1 MVQRASCCALVRS
14 HGFIC
19 QRVLALLA
27 LLSCAFADI
36 NMAADADTET
46 CAGACCKSEPT
57 AQQKEEWE
65 MFLREEF
72 DTPPQSILDMDAGE
86 SLSGLWFFSRCNAT
100 SLTSIGTWQHVETEQ
115 CFDANRHALLST
127 TRRSAEITKHT
138 ASDTEHVM
146 SFLENNRLFDF
157 IILSDTRAPHYS
169 FLLAVSAV
177 RLLRSGGVLLA
188 KGYSNSHA
196 RQFVLDAFAA
206 SHEEIIRRVYC
217 GDESACFR
225 KENIGELPAN

>member
-1 MVQRASCCALVRS
+1 MLAALS
-14 HGFIC
+14 
-19 QRVLALLA
+19 
-27 LLSCAFADI
+27 SYAFADI

-46 CAGACCKSEPT
+46 CAGACCMSEPT
-57 AQQKEEWE
+57 SQQKEDWDS
-65 MFLREEF
+65 FLREEF
-72 DTPPQSILDMDAGE
+72 DAQPQSILDMAASE

-127 TRRSAEITKHT
+127 TRRSANITKHKGNGS
-138 ASDTEHVM
+138 ARIM
-146 SFLENNRLFDF
+146 SFLENRRLFDF

-177 RLLRSGGVLLA
+177 RLLRSGGLLLA
-188 KGYSNSHA
+188 KGYANSQA
-196 RQFVLDAFAA
+196 QQFVLDAFAA